1 MDFSKKRTIVGLFF
15 AGILVFTIIF
25 CFTFGCVSGD
35 YDDMPPLPQPNDIQ
49 VTKTDGDGAVLWVT
63 VLNTSD
69 FEGFEDVIET
79 SDGRFAIVCID
90 YGLDTRIQKLVFVSG
105 EGTIDSVTVFENDT
119 FNSWNSEIAALSG
132 GSVSVF
138 DGESDF
144 VVIDSDGMI
153 VTETILCDTYP
164 SVWPYVA
171 VSSCPGDRTLA
182 GWGEYCA
189 LIEKNGEVVWKQS
202 YGDPELVAR
211 HPVLGLRNGDS
222 VVLFPESTNP
232 EDFMK
237 SDILHLLRLD
247 GDGKIVWDYAFP
259 GDDSGI
265 WKTGVDWSL
274 RETDDGN
281 VALLTTAEITE
292 SVIFGD
298 HRSVVYTL
306 RMLDGETGVLI
317 SEKSTGGHGRFD
329 SVVLYA
335 DGSVDTFAVS
345 DGALILSRYNNNLQK
360 ISADIRLRG
369 ESDIQH
375 DVIATA
381 DDGYLIVS
389 IL

>member
-1 MDFSKKRTIVGLFF
+1 MGASKKRTIYGLFF

-49 VTKTDGDGAVLWVT
+49 VTKTGGDGAIEWAT
-63 VLNTSD
+63 VLDTSE

-90 YGLDTRIQKLVFVSG
+90 YGHTRIQKLVFVNG
-105 EGTIDSVTVFENDT
+105 EGMVDSVTVFENDT
-119 FNSWNSEIAALSG
+119 YNSWNSEIAALSG

-144 VVIDSDGMI
+144 VVIDSGGMI
-153 VTETILCDTYP
+153 VTETVLCDTDP
-164 SVWPYVA
+164 PVWPYVA
-171 VSSCPGDRTLA
+171 VSPSPGDRTLA

-189 LIEKNGEVVWKQS
+189 LIDKTGEVVWQKA
-202 YGDPELVAR
+202 YGDPELASR
-211 HPVLGLRNGDS
+211 HPVLGLRDGDS
-222 VVLFPESTNP
+222 VVLFPENTKP
-232 EDFMK
+232 EVLMK

-247 GDGKIVWDYAFP
+247 GDGAIIWDYAFP

-274 RETDDGN
+274 QEMDDGN
-281 VALLTTAEITE
+281 LALLTTAEITE
-292 SVIFGD
+292 YLIFWDHTSVE
-298 HRSVVYTL
+298 YTL
-306 RMLDGETGVLI
+306 RMLDGETGALI

-329 SVVLYA
+329 HVILYA
-335 DGSVDTFAVS
+335 DGSVDTFALS
-345 DGALILSRYNNNLQK
+345 DGALVLSRYNNNLQK
-360 ISADIRLRG
+360 ISADIRFRG
-369 ESDIQH
+369 ESDLQH

-381 DDGYLIVS
+381 DGGYLIVS
-389 IL
+389 IS